1 MNKIYINI
9 TNRCNYSCPFCCMY
23 SSPDGNIFIP
33 FDKYKE
39 IVDEN
44 IASSPDSLIIQLEG
58 GEPTLHP
65 NLFLFLE
72 YAANLDGVD
81 RIVVDTNG
89 KTLDAII
96 DKIIEIAERNRKYI
110 TVKPSINTYMMSM
123 DKGMLKRCDLLASAC
138 EFLEHFDMEF
148 NIRYRN
154 DNDLTLLKEHLKD
167 LLTRDYFRYSLHQFN
182 AYGRMEGSTEC
193 PPVKITPTY
202 DNWSIYSCDGIC
214 FGQDL
219 EARSEHERLLTTHK

>member
-23 SSPDGNIFIP
+23 SSPDGNIFMP

-44 IASSPDSLIIQLEG
+44 IASLPDGLIIQLEG

-89 KTLDAII
+89 KTLDATV

-110 TVKPSINTYMMSM
+110 TVKPSINTYLMSM

-138 EFLEHFDMEF
+138 EFLEYFDMEF

-154 DNDLTLLKEHLKD
+154 DNDLALLKEHLKD
-167 LLTRDYFRYSLHQFN
+167 LLPRDYFRYSLHQFN

-193 PPVKITPTY
+193 PPIKITPTY

-219 EARSEHERLLTTHK
+219 EARSEHERLLITHK